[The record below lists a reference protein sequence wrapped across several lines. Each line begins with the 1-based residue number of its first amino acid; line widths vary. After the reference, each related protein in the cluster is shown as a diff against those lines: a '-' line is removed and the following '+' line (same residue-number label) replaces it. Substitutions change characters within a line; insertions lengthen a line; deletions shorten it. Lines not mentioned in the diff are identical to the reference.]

1 MKKFISKN
9 WKKILIAIGVVCIII
24 NLGVKILQDT
34 NVVTG
39 YVENGPIIEKDIF
52 DGISD
57 AADNAANKVEDN
69 PNDIEDDYGKETGI
83 DSKTFKTMIIAGAI
97 VIGVVIIGSLLDG
110 SDDKK
115 SGKKK

>member
-9 WKKILIAIGVVCIII
+9 WKKILITIGVVCIII

-34 NVVTG
+34 NVITG

-57 AADNAANKVEDN
+57 VADGATNKVEDN
-69 PNDIEDDYGKETGI
+69 PNDIKDEYGEKTGV
-83 DSKTFKTMIIAGAI
+83 DTKSFKTMIIAGAI
-97 VIGVVIIGSLLDG
+97 VLGVVIIGSLLDG

-115 SGKKK
+115 SAKKK